1 MKSSNKYSFLA
12 VLGVLVAA
20 ALIFPQFTHG
30 KEKERS
36 FTKLK
41 IGYVDFEK
49 VFNEYHKTKE
59 GNEILNKEKVAKED
73 EGKKLVD
80 AINKMRQEA
89 ELLSQD
95 AKKKKEE
102 EIKQK
107 IKELREFT
115 EITRRDLIKKRN
127 DMWKGIFE
135 DIRAV
140 VQEKGKNE
148 DYSLI
153 FDDKALL
160 FKLDGLD
167 LTEEVI
173 QVLNKEG
180 TQG

>member
-1 MKSSNKYSFLA
+1 MKMGKKCAIAAS
-12 VLGVLVAA
+12 LGILVAVA
-20 ALIFPQFTHG
+20 FAFPQPGLG

-80 AINKMRQEA
+80 VINKMRQEA

-115 EITRRDLIKKRN
+115 ELTRRDLIKKRN

-148 DYSLI
+148 EYSLI

-180 TQG
+180 TKG